1 MYGIV
6 WGLTDEGRGV
16 AAGGPG
22 ADDVAGAQH
31 VVREDGKGVRVGD
44 GDAPLAVH
52 VHPAGN
58 RGHGEGHLS
67 VRAGHQAP
75 ECPVGGQGGLEVD
88 GLTTRTGGE

>member
-1 MYGIV
+1 MHCIV
-6 WGLTDEGRGV
+6 LTLTDEGRGI
-16 AAGGPG
+16 AAGGPR

-31 VVREDGKGVRVGD
+31 VVREDGEGVGVRD

-52 VHPAGN
+52 VHPVGN
-58 RGHGEGHLS
+58 GGHGEGHLS

-75 ECPVGGQGGLEVD
+75 ERPVGGQGELEID